1 VAYRYTSSKMSTIER
16 NSKIQQKIEK
26 LEKKQKMI
34 SNQILKLIEKK
45 DSKSNSNENQ
55 ISMF

>member
-1 VAYRYTSSKMSTIER
+1 MSTIER